1 MRLTATCNEPKLPS
15 GWLELLQ
22 LVLELDI
29 EQCASEDVGPQKGWI
44 VRSHVTWRGE

>member
-22 LVLELDI
+22 LVLEPDTEL
-29 EQCASEDVGPQKGWI
+29 CASENAGPQGGRI
-44 VRSHVTWRGE
+44 VR